1 VTSLAAFALLDRDA
15 LQLFG
20 ERSRLYPNVRVG
32 PKLPREAWHGG
43 SCAVHSR
50 PDPKFELVLA
60 ALIPYSRRVLL
71 RDSTPMNKSALKEEL
86 IRVVAADLATL
97 ERAHRA
103 TMEGATHEQAKPEND
118 KDTRALEQSYLA
130 RGQAKRTE
138 DLREG
143 LVAIRSM
150 EIEVFTA
157 DKPVGVGA
165 LVTAQEGKRTIRFF
179 LALHGGGSR
188 LAQGSVQVV
197 TPRSPL
203 GEALIGKRVGDD
215 CEVLTG
221 GSRREFELVA
231 IE

>member
-1 VTSLAAFALLDRDA
+1 MQPSSHID
-15 LQLFG
+15 
-20 ERSRLYPNVRVG
+20 
-32 PKLPREAWHGG
+32 
-43 SCAVHSR
+43 
-50 PDPKFELVLA
+50 VL
-60 ALIPYSRRVLL
+60 LL

-138 DLREG
+138 DLRDG

-221 GSRREFELVA
+221 GNRREFELVA